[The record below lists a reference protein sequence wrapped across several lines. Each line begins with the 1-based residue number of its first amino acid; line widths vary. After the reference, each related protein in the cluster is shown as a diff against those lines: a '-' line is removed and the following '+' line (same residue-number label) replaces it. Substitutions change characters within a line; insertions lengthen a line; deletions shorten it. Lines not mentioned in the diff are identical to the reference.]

1 MVAASLGAVMTFLS
15 FLDSTID
22 GGEMSPPLLPALTL
36 ILGTA
41 FSSICLLFF
50 GYLGGAVSDAVDHLE
65 RIARRGEVSDAV
77 DHLQRVARN
86 RSEESEL
93 GN

>member
-1 MVAASLGAVMTFLS
+1 MVAASLGIFITFIS
-15 FLDSTID
+15 INVTSG

-65 RIARRGEVSDAV
+65 R
-77 DHLQRVARN
+77 VAGN